1 MIKFMK
7 SNNLKMG
14 ILGYLILFSLY
25 SCEVEKIEPS
35 NPIPPETEEPAKPD
49 EPSQPENPAKPQE
62 PNQPEQ
68 PDQPGQLEIVGNG
81 SGSLVI
87 KDVEGK
93 RYSIKPGTYSN
104 FHLENIR
111 NTSID
116 GLNQVKVKNG
126 TVFMSRVNG
135 VSLTNITIEDSNQ
148 QAINIYDEANDL
160 TLQNINIRNINNY
173 AIRFL
178 LDKKYDGS
186 PSSYSK
192 NIHLINIKAENI
204 GSLFGSRG
212 EIKADGFYGLIKGF
226 KLTNSSIINS
236 PNLSNGIYVGC
247 VEDYEISNNVVNN
260 VNKSDNFPDGNN
272 FHNGIFH
279 LNGNGKMFKNKIT
292 NHQGNSIRAWLFSI
306 TKPGTVE
313 IYDNI
318 VYNSTRYSAFELQV
332 PPYMEVLPSF
342 KPADA
347 KIYNNTTGQL
357 NTGQPKYY
365 EGRIVDIYQ
374 THGNVEVYNNLYF
387 NMRDNIVSL
396 NQSNP
401 NDTKVKETNNVYF
414 KNTADAVFDLVS
426 FKSKVS
432 GVGAR

>member
-1 MIKFMK
+1 MK
-7 SNNLKMG
+7 PLFFKMG
-14 ILGYLILFSLY
+14 ILGCVLLIALN
-25 SCEVEKIEPS
+25 SCEVEI
-35 NPIPPETEEPAKPD
+35 IEPAKPL
-49 EPSQPENPAKPQE
+49 PENEDPTSEKPAPEEPEKPTS
-62 PNQPEQ
+62 PEKT
-68 PDQPGQLEIVGNG
+68 DTLELIGNG
-81 SGSLVI
+81 SGNLII

-93 RYSIKPGTYSN
+93 KYSIKPGTYSG
-104 FHLENIR
+104 FHLENIK
-111 NTSID
+111 NSTID
-116 GLNQVKVKNG
+116 GLNQVKIRNG
-126 TVFMSRVNG
+126 SVYMNKVNG
-135 VSLTNITIEDSNQ
+135 VSLTNISIEDSNQ
-148 QAINIYDEANDL
+148 PGINIYDEANDL
-160 TLQNINIRNINNY
+160 TLQNITIKNINND
-173 AIRFL
+173 AIKFS

-186 PSSYSK
+186 ANSYSK

-204 GSLFGSRG
+204 GTLFGTRG
-212 EIKADGFYGLIKGF
+212 EIKSDGFYGLIKGF

-260 VNKSDNFPDGNN
+260 VNKNDNFPNGNN
-272 FHNGIFH
+272 NHNGIFH
-279 LNGNGKMFKNKIT
+279 LNGNGKFFKNKIT
-292 NHQGNSIRAWLFSI
+292 NHQGNGLRAWLFSI

-313 IYDNI
+313 VYDNI

-332 PPYMEVLPSF
+332 PPYMEVLASF
-342 KPADA
+342 KPANA

-387 NMRDNIVSL
+387 NMRDNVVSL
-396 NQSNP
+396 NQSDP

-414 KNTADAVFDLVS
+414 KNTGDAIVDLSS
-426 FKSKVS
+426 FKSKIP